1 MSTKWISVSEYA
13 KKLGKSSPQVIYNW
27 IATGKLKEGKDWR
40 WKEITIRK
48 KEVLYKNKKDL
59 HGETA

>member
-1 MSTKWISVSEYA
+1 MDKEWLPVSEFA

-40 WKEITIRK
+40 WKEVVIRR
-48 KEVLYKNKKDL
+48 KEVLYENKKD
-59 HGETA
+59 